1 MIYFR
6 FFCTIIL
13 DVNVRLYH
21 KKIIYIVCKSDVLD
35 VTINEVSEVLD
46 GVSVSNVNASDI
58 NTILNLK
65 GVWKYVLDNI
75 KEEVSLV
82 LYIDF
87 LL

>member
-1 MIYFR
+1 MYNYIG
-6 FFCTIIL
+6 CDNMLDSTI
-13 DVNVRLYH
+13 
-21 KKIIYIVCKSDVLD
+21 KKLIYIVCKSHVLD

-65 GVWKYVLDNI
+65 GAWKYVLDNI

>member
-1 MIYFR
+1 MLDS
-6 FFCTIIL
+6 TI
-13 DVNVRLYH
+13 
-21 KKIIYIVCKSDVLD
+21 KKLIYIACKSDVLD

-65 GVWKYVLDNI
+65 GAWKYVLDSI

>member
-1 MIYFR
+1 MLDS
-6 FFCTIIL
+6 TI
-13 DVNVRLYH
+13 
-21 KKIIYIVCKSDVLD
+21 KKLIYIACKSDVLD

-46 GVSVSNVNASDI
+46 GVSVLNVNASDI

-65 GVWKYVLDNI
+65 GAWKYVLDNI

>member
-1 MIYFR
+1 MLDS
-6 FFCTIIL
+6 TI
-13 DVNVRLYH
+13 
-21 KKIIYIVCKSDVLD
+21 KKLIYITCKSDVLD

-58 NTILNLK
+58 NTILSLK
-65 GVWKYVLDNI
+65 GAWKYVLDNI

>member
-1 MIYFR
+1 MLDS
-6 FFCTIIL
+6 TI
-13 DVNVRLYH
+13 
-21 KKIIYIVCKSDVLD
+21 KKLIYITCKSDVLD
-35 VTINEVSEVLD
+35 LTINEVSEVLD

-58 NTILNLK
+58 STILNLK
-65 GVWKYVLDNI
+65 GAWKYVLDNI

>member
-1 MIYFR
+1 MLDS
-6 FFCTIIL
+6 TI
-13 DVNVRLYH
+13 
-21 KKIIYIVCKSDVLD
+21 KKLIYIACKSDVLD

-58 NTILNLK
+58 NTILSLK
-65 GVWKYVLDNI
+65 GAWKYVLDNI

>member
-1 MIYFR
+1 MLDS
-6 FFCTIIL
+6 TI
-13 DVNVRLYH
+13 
-21 KKIIYIVCKSDVLD
+21 KKFIYIACKSHVLD

-58 NTILNLK
+58 NTILSLK
-65 GVWKYVLDNI
+65 GAWKYVLDNI

>member
-1 MIYFR
+1 MLDS
-6 FFCTIIL
+6 TI
-13 DVNVRLYH
+13 
-21 KKIIYIVCKSDVLD
+21 KKLIYIACKIEGFD

-65 GVWKYVLDNI
+65 GAWKYVLDNI

-82 LYIDF
+82 LYIYF

>member
-1 MIYFR
+1 MLDS
-6 FFCTIIL
+6 TI
-13 DVNVRLYH
+13 
-21 KKIIYIVCKSDVLD
+21 KKLIYITCKSDVLD
-35 VTINEVSEVLD
+35 LTINEVSEVLD

-65 GVWKYVLDNI
+65 GAWKYVLDNI

>member
-1 MIYFR
+1 MYNYIG
-6 FFCTIIL
+6 CDSVLGNTI
-13 DVNVRLYH
+13 
-21 KKIIYIVCKSDVLD
+21 KKFIYIACKIEGFD

-46 GVSVSNVNASDI
+46 GVSVLNVNASDV

-65 GVWKYVLDNI
+65 GAWKYVLDNI

>member
-1 MIYFR
+1 MYNYIG
-6 FFCTIIL
+6 CDNMLDSTI
-13 DVNVRLYH
+13 
-21 KKIIYIVCKSDVLD
+21 KKLIYIVCKSHVLD

-58 NTILNLK
+58 NTILSLK
-65 GVWKYVLDNI
+65 GAWKYVLDNI

>member
-1 MIYFR
+1 MYNYIG
-6 FFCTIIL
+6 CDSMLDSTI
-13 DVNVRLYH
+13 
-21 KKIIYIVCKSDVLD
+21 KKLIYIACKIEGFD

-65 GVWKYVLDNI
+65 GAWKYVLDNI

>member
-1 MIYFR
+1 MLDS
-6 FFCTIIL
+6 TI
-13 DVNVRLYH
+13 
-21 KKIIYIVCKSDVLD
+21 KKLIYIACKIEGFD

-46 GVSVSNVNASDI
+46 GVSVLNVNASDI
-58 NTILNLK
+58 NTILNLN
-65 GVWKYVLDNI
+65 GAWRYVLDNI

>member
-1 MIYFR
+1 MLDS
-6 FFCTIIL
+6 TI
-13 DVNVRLYH
+13 
-21 KKIIYIVCKSDVLD
+21 KKLIYIACKSDVLD
-35 VTINEVSEVLD
+35 LTINEVSEVLD

-65 GVWKYVLDNI
+65 GAWKYVLDNI

>member
-1 MIYFR
+1 MLDS
-6 FFCTIIL
+6 TI
-13 DVNVRLYH
+13 
-21 KKIIYIVCKSDVLD
+21 KKLIYIACKSDVLD

-65 GVWKYVLDNI
+65 VAWKYVLDNI

>member
-1 MIYFR
+1 MLDS
-6 FFCTIIL
+6 TI
-13 DVNVRLYH
+13 
-21 KKIIYIVCKSDVLD
+21 KKLIYITCKSDVLD

>member
-1 MIYFR
+1 MLSN
-6 FFCTIIL
+6 TI
-13 DVNVRLYH
+13 
-21 KKIIYIVCKSDVLD
+21 KKFIYIACKSDVLD
-35 VTINEVSEVLD
+35 LTINEVSEVLD

-65 GVWKYVLDNI
+65 GAWKYVLDNI
-75 KEEVSLV
+75 KEEISLV

>member
-1 MIYFR
+1 M
-6 FFCTIIL
+6 
-13 DVNVRLYH
+13 
-21 KKIIYIVCKSDVLD
+21 LD

-46 GVSVSNVNASDI
+46 GVSVSIVNASDI

>member
-1 MIYFR
+1 MLYS
-6 FFCTIIL
+6 TI
-13 DVNVRLYH
+13 
-21 KKIIYIVCKSDVLD
+21 KKLIYIAFKIEGFD

-65 GVWKYVLDNI
+65 GAWKYVLDNI

>member
-1 MIYFR
+1 MLDS
-6 FFCTIIL
+6 TI
-13 DVNVRLYH
+13 
-21 KKIIYIVCKSDVLD
+21 KKLIYIACKIEGFD

-65 GVWKYVLDNI
+65 GAWKYVLDNI

>member
-1 MIYFR
+1 MLDS
-6 FFCTIIL
+6 TI
-13 DVNVRLYH
+13 
-21 KKIIYIVCKSDVLD
+21 KKFIYIACKSDVLD
-35 VTINEVSEVLD
+35 LTINKVSEVLD

>member
-1 MIYFR
+1 MLDS
-6 FFCTIIL
+6 TI
-13 DVNVRLYH
+13 
-21 KKIIYIVCKSDVLD
+21 KKLIYITCKSDVLD
-35 VTINEVSEVLD
+35 LTINEVSEVLD
-46 GVSVSNVNASDI
+46 GVSVSNVNASDT

-65 GVWKYVLDNI
+65 GAWKYVLDNI

>member
-1 MIYFR
+1 M
-6 FFCTIIL
+6 
-13 DVNVRLYH
+13 
-21 KKIIYIVCKSDVLD
+21 LD

>member
-1 MIYFR
+1 MLNS
-6 FFCTIIL
+6 TI
-13 DVNVRLYH
+13 
-21 KKIIYIVCKSDVLD
+21 KKLIYIACKSDVLD

-46 GVSVSNVNASDI
+46 GVSVSNVNTSDI
-58 NTILNLK
+58 NTILSLK
-65 GVWKYVLDNI
+65 GAWKYVLDNI

>member
-1 MIYFR
+1 MLDS
-6 FFCTIIL
+6 TI
-13 DVNVRLYH
+13 
-21 KKIIYIVCKSDVLD
+21 KKLIYIVCKSHVLD

-65 GVWKYVLDNI
+65 GAWKYVLDNI

>member
-1 MIYFR
+1 MLDS
-6 FFCTIIL
+6 TI
-13 DVNVRLYH
+13 
-21 KKIIYIVCKSDVLD
+21 KKLIYIACKSDVFDL
-35 VTINEVSEVLD
+35 TINEVSEVLD
-46 GVSVSNVNASDI
+46 GVSVLNVNASDI

-65 GVWKYVLDNI
+65 GAWKYVLDNI

>member
-1 MIYFR
+1 MLDS
-6 FFCTIIL
+6 TI
-13 DVNVRLYH
+13 
-21 KKIIYIVCKSDVLD
+21 KKLIYIVCKIDVLD

-58 NTILNLK
+58 NTILSLK
-65 GVWKYVLDNI
+65 GAWKYVLDNI

>member
-1 MIYFR
+1 MLDS
-6 FFCTIIL
+6 TI
-13 DVNVRLYH
+13 
-21 KKIIYIVCKSDVLD
+21 KKLIYIACKIEGFD

-46 GVSVSNVNASDI
+46 GVSVSNVNTSDI
-58 NTILNLK
+58 NTILSLK
-65 GVWKYVLDNI
+65 GAWKYVLDNI

>member
-1 MIYFR
+1 MLDS
-6 FFCTIIL
+6 TI
-13 DVNVRLYH
+13 
-21 KKIIYIVCKSDVLD
+21 KKLIYIACKIEGFD

-46 GVSVSNVNASDI
+46 GVSLSNVNASDI
-58 NTILNLK
+58 NTILSLK
-65 GVWKYVLDNI
+65 GAWKYVLDNI

>member
-1 MIYFR
+1 MLDS
-6 FFCTIIL
+6 TI
-13 DVNVRLYH
+13 
-21 KKIIYIVCKSDVLD
+21 KKLIYIACKSDVLD
-35 VTINEVSEVLD
+35 LTINEVSEVLD
-46 GVSVSNVNASDI
+46 GVSVLNVNASDI

-65 GVWKYVLDNI
+65 GAWKYVLDNI

>member
-1 MIYFR
+1 MLDS
-6 FFCTIIL
+6 TI
-13 DVNVRLYH
+13 
-21 KKIIYIVCKSDVLD
+21 KKLIYIACKSDVLD

-65 GVWKYVLDNI
+65 GAWKYVLDNI

>member
-1 MIYFR
+1 MLDS
-6 FFCTIIL
+6 TI
-13 DVNVRLYH
+13 
-21 KKIIYIVCKSDVLD
+21 KKLIYIVCKSHVLD
-35 VTINEVSEVLD
+35 VTINKVSEVLD

-65 GVWKYVLDNI
+65 VAWKYVLDNI

>member
-1 MIYFR
+1 MLDS
-6 FFCTIIL
+6 TI
-13 DVNVRLYH
+13 
-21 KKIIYIVCKSDVLD
+21 KKLIYIACKIEGFD

-46 GVSVSNVNASDI
+46 GVSVLNVNASDI

-65 GVWKYVLDNI
+65 GAWKYVLDNI

>member
-1 MIYFR
+1 MLDS
-6 FFCTIIL
+6 TI
-13 DVNVRLYH
+13 
-21 KKIIYIVCKSDVLD
+21 KKLIYITCKSDVLD
-35 VTINEVSEVLD
+35 LTINEVSEVLD

-58 NTILNLK
+58 NTILSLK
-65 GVWKYVLDNI
+65 GAWKYVLDNI

>member
-1 MIYFR
+1 MLDS
-6 FFCTIIL
+6 TI
-13 DVNVRLYH
+13 
-21 KKIIYIVCKSDVLD
+21 KKLIYIACKIEGFD

-65 GVWKYVLDNI
+65 VAWKYVLDNI

>member
-1 MIYFR
+1 MYNYIG
-6 FFCTIIL
+6 CDNMLDSTI
-13 DVNVRLYH
+13 
-21 KKIIYIVCKSDVLD
+21 KKLIYIVCKSHVLD

-58 NTILNLK
+58 NTILSLK
-65 GVWKYVLDNI
+65 GAWKYVLDNI
-75 KEEVSLV
+75 KEEVFLV

>member
-1 MIYFR
+1 MWDS
-6 FFCTIIL
+6 TI
-13 DVNVRLYH
+13 
-21 KKIIYIVCKSDVLD
+21 KKLIYIACKIEGFD

-65 GVWKYVLDNI
+65 GAWKYVLDNI